1 MGGVEEETGEQTK
14 KRKRRTRWEEPE
26 KPSNAIVVAA
36 PAGSL
41 IGSFTYP
48 KEVSICGGT
57 IKVRGLAQED
67 FSSTLV
73 LCPLPLSP
81 FYFL

>member
-1 MGGVEEETGEQTK
+1 MGGLEEQMGAQAGGQQGEGAAGER

-36 PAGSL
+36 PAGSA

-48 KEVSICGGT
+48 KEVDICGGA
-57 IKVRGLAQED
+57 IKVGIRQLK
-67 FSSTLV
+67 
-73 LCPLPLSP
+73 
-81 FYFL
+81 

>member
-1 MGGVEEETGEQTK
+1 MGGVEEAGAGGENAGGEGAGGER

-57 IKVRGLAQED
+57 IKVRVSLTRGRED
-67 FSSTLV
+67 DQHS
-73 LCPLPLSP
+73 
-81 FYFL
+81 